1 MDNEVDTAIS
11 MFRWISINAQLDW
24 SGDTVKEMRSLGAQA
39 AAMTNYLGRPAR
51 INYVPLL
58 NLSTQI
64 ETIRAYLTD
73 AKRIEAKYNQFITIT
88 KSYETRKSIANQFKG
103 EVEAQ
108 IQKTMSLIT
117 NAKTQLQTVQGQYQI
132 NQNHFQH
139 QSSGLN
145 KNKHELPGPMA
156 IARNKLEEALERK
169 REQAIKNAVFAVIGA
184 VASLAEA
191 AGGGAVAFLD
201 DVFQFLPFF

>member
-24 SGDTVKEMRSLGAQA
+24 SGDTVKEMRSLGAQT

-73 AKRIEAKYNQFITIT
+73 AKRIEAK
-88 KSYETRKSIANQFKG
+88 
-103 EVEAQ
+103 
-108 IQKTMSLIT
+108 
-117 NAKTQLQTVQGQYQI
+117 
-132 NQNHFQH
+132 
-139 QSSGLN
+139 
-145 KNKHELPGPMA
+145 
-156 IARNKLEEALERK
+156 
-169 REQAIKNAVFAVIGA
+169 
-184 VASLAEA
+184 
-191 AGGGAVAFLD
+191 
-201 DVFQFLPFF
+201 